1 LKNCARQHPLGGFF
15 VLLSRDEH
23 MTFVK
28 GQSGNPGGRPKGIK
42 ELGELARANSKT
54 AFERIVAMLD
64 SPDERVVLAAAQEI
78 LNRGYGKPAQAVD
91 VTHRSAVE
99 EIPEDDLESGIIEL
113 RARLAA
119 ARGIAGRAGE
129 TPVD

>member
-1 LKNCARQHPLGGFF
+1 
-15 VLLSRDEH
+15 

-42 ELGELARANSKT
+42 ELTELARANSKT

-78 LNRGYGKPAQAVD
+78 LNRGYGKPSQAVD

-99 EIPEDDLESGIIEL
+99 DMEEGELDQAIVEL
-113 RARLAA
+113 RARLA
-119 ARGIAGRAGE
+119 IAGGAPDGAGE
-129 TPVD
+129 TAVD